1 MAKVLF
7 FCKLGSV
14 DNLLKIKNLI
24 QRIVCA
30 KEIKLS
36 AEEHSL
42 ITILNNFFF
51 SEKYNMTLF
60 RSQGASVRE
69 DLLRSSNTIFS
80 KKNNF
85 CSKWKLEGK
94 ETDKEINTSDLHI
107 EKLLEICFK
116 SKSTYYL

>member
-30 KEIKLS
+30 KEI
-36 AEEHSL
+36 
-42 ITILNNFFF
+42 NNFFF

-69 DLLRSSNTIFS
+69 DLLRTSNTIFS